1 MMEYMQ
7 RLGKSLMLPVS
18 IVPIAAILKGIGY
31 WIDPIGWGVHNI
43 TAAFLIESGEAIMN
57 HLPLLFAV
65 GISIGMAKNKDV
77 SVAISAIV
85 SYAILDHILSVET
98 VSLFSNIPV
107 EQVHEAFQNST
118 NAFTGILIG
127 LSCSALYNRYYQIQ
141 LPDAFSFFSGKR
153 FVPLISTAAMLSISI
168 VLLFIWPFLYDLFI
182 GFGKMISDMG
192 PVGAGIYAFFNR
204 LLIPTGLHHAINSVF
219 WFDVAGI
226 NDIGKFWGTIDGGIM
241 GQTGMY
247 QAGFFPIMMF
257 GLPAAALAMIHCA
270 RPQKKKQVAAIMLSA
285 AFASFLTGVTEPIEF
300 SFMFVA
306 PWLYLIHALLTGLF
320 VFLAAS
326 FQWLAGFG
334 FSAGLIDYILSIK
347 APFSMNIFML
357 LPMGIVCGAL
367 YYTLFR
373 FMILRYNL
381 LTPGREQDEDIVIEA
396 PAEPTILITDK
407 NYDELAILYVEA
419 LGGIAN
425 IITVDNCITRLRIE
439 LKDMSLINERKILST
454 GIGGIV
460 KNGKDSIQIII
471 GPQVDAIM
479 NSLNDILR

>member
-1 MMEYMQ
+1 MMKYMQ

-182 GFGKMISDMG
+182 GFGK
-192 PVGAGIYAFFNR
+192 
-204 LLIPTGLHHAINSVF
+204 
-219 WFDVAGI
+219 
-226 NDIGKFWGTIDGGIM
+226 
-241 GQTGMY
+241 
-247 QAGFFPIMMF
+247 
-257 GLPAAALAMIHCA
+257 
-270 RPQKKKQVAAIMLSA
+270 
-285 AFASFLTGVTEPIEF
+285 
-300 SFMFVA
+300 
-306 PWLYLIHALLTGLF
+306 
-320 VFLAAS
+320 
-326 FQWLAGFG
+326 
-334 FSAGLIDYILSIK
+334 
-347 APFSMNIFML
+347 
-357 LPMGIVCGAL
+357 
-367 YYTLFR
+367 
-373 FMILRYNL
+373 
-381 LTPGREQDEDIVIEA
+381 
-396 PAEPTILITDK
+396 
-407 NYDELAILYVEA
+407 
-419 LGGIAN
+419 
-425 IITVDNCITRLRIE
+425 
-439 LKDMSLINERKILST
+439 
-454 GIGGIV
+454 
-460 KNGKDSIQIII
+460 
-471 GPQVDAIM
+471 
-479 NSLNDILR
+479 

>member
-1 MMEYMQ
+1 MMKYMQ

-204 LLIPTGLHHAINSVF
+204 T
-219 WFDVAGI
+219 
-226 NDIGKFWGTIDGGIM
+226 
-241 GQTGMY
+241 
-247 QAGFFPIMMF
+247 
-257 GLPAAALAMIHCA
+257 
-270 RPQKKKQVAAIMLSA
+270 
-285 AFASFLTGVTEPIEF
+285 
-300 SFMFVA
+300 
-306 PWLYLIHALLTGLF
+306 
-320 VFLAAS
+320 
-326 FQWLAGFG
+326 
-334 FSAGLIDYILSIK
+334 IK
-347 APFSMNIFML
+347 AK
-357 LPMGIVCGAL
+357 
-367 YYTLFR
+367 R
-373 FMILRYNL
+373 W
-381 LTPGREQDEDIVIEA
+381 
-396 PAEPTILITDK
+396 
-407 NYDELAILYVEA
+407 
-419 LGGIAN
+419 
-425 IITVDNCITRLRIE
+425 
-439 LKDMSLINERKILST
+439 
-454 GIGGIV
+454 
-460 KNGKDSIQIII
+460 
-471 GPQVDAIM
+471 
-479 NSLNDILR
+479 